1 MLVDGKGVTFS
12 CRRNDGKSVRYWPR
26 GATVTTNTF
35 EFLGVAPLLGRT
47 FSQEDGRPDA
57 PPVFVMS
64 YHFWQSEFGGDPKIL
79 NTIFI
84 LNGKPTTLV
93 GIMPQRFNT
102 FRANFW
108 LPVRDGEN
116 DSSVM
121 GRLKLGVSVQAAGAD
136 LDAIALRYQKA
147 NLGGPF
153 PLPEKF
159 AIVPQTLL
167 DSLIGGFKKT
177 LYGLL
182 AAVLLLLLIACSNV
196 ANLLL
201 ARATARERE
210 MAMRS
215 TLGASRAR
223 FIQQLF
229 TESFVLAAVASIA
242 GCVLAYFA
250 LKIVVGL
257 IPAGTLPEE
266 TVIHMNAPVLLLLRV
281 YSSY

>member
-1 MLVDGKGVTFS
+1 
-12 CRRNDGKSVRYWPR
+12 
-26 GATVTTNTF
+26 
-35 EFLGVAPLLGRT
+35 
-47 FSQEDGRPDA
+47 
-57 PPVFVMS
+57 
-64 YHFWQSEFGGDPKIL
+64 
-79 NTIFI
+79 
-84 LNGKPTTLV
+84 
-93 GIMPQRFNT
+93 MPQRFNA

-147 NLGGPF
+147 NPGGPF